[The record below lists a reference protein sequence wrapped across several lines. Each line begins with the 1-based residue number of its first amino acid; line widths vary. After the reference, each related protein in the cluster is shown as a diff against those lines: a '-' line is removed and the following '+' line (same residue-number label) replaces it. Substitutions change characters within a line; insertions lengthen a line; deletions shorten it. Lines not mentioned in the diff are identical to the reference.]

1 MKAQVQISTHTLV
14 DVVTLVKPRITLL
27 TIITA
32 AAGIHLAPG
41 VADWGLILV
50 ACVGIAL
57 LVGGANALNMFL
69 ERDTDLLMKRTEN
82 RPLPGKRLSPE
93 FVLGFGSLLIGVSIP
108 LLTYYVNPLTGALGA
123 LSLVS
128 YVLFYTPLKRKSAT
142 ALWVGAVPGAMPPLL
157 GWTAV
162 TGSIG
167 LPALVLFGI
176 IFFWQIPHFLAI
188 GLFRKEEYAR
198 AGIRIYT
205 LEASDRDILFQIV
218 MNTVALFAVS
228 LLLIPLHA
236 TGTLYLVAALVL
248 GGAFLGYALLGF
260 RNGLNEEWARR
271 LFLISLVYLTALFT
285 VLFFDGG
292 YS

>member
-1 MKAQVQISTHTLV
+1 MNGQLQISTHNLV

-41 VADWGLILV
+41 TADWRLILI
-50 ACVGIAL
+50 ACLGIAL

-69 ERDTDLLMKRTEN
+69 ERDSDLLMKRTEN
-82 RPLPGKRLSPE
+82 RPLPGKRLSPD
-93 FVLGFGSLLIGVSIP
+93 FVLGFGSVLIGISIP

-123 LSLVS
+123 LSLIS
-128 YVLFYTPLKRKSAT
+128 YVLFYTPLKRRSAA
-142 ALWVGAVPGAMPPLL
+142 ALWVGAIPGAMPPLL

-167 LPALVLFGI
+167 LPALILFAI

-218 MNTVALFAVS
+218 MNSVALVAVS
-228 LLLIPLHA
+228 LLLIPLHV
-236 TGTLYLVAALVL
+236 TGLPYLVAALVL
-248 GGAFLGYALLGF
+248 GGIFLGYGLLGF
-260 RNGLNEEWARR
+260 RRGINEEWARR
-271 LFLISLVYLTALFT
+271 LFLISLLYLTLLFL
-285 VLFFDGG
+285 VIFFDGRG
-292 YS
+292 A

>member
-1 MKAQVQISTHTLV
+1 MNAQAQLSTNSLV

-27 TIITA
+27 TLITA
-32 AAGIHLAPG
+32 GAGIYLAPG
-41 VADWGLILV
+41 SASWRVILIALI
-50 ACVGIAL
+50 GIAL
-57 LVGGANALNMFL
+57 LVGGANALNMFI
-69 ERDTDLLMKRTEN
+69 ERDSDLLMKRTQN

-108 LLTYYVNPLTGALGA
+108 LLTYYVNSLTGALGA

-128 YVLFYTPLKRKSAT
+128 YVLFYTPLKRKSSL
-142 ALWVGAVPGAMPPLL
+142 ALLVGAVPGAMPPLL

-162 TGSIG
+162 TGAIG
-167 LPALVLFGI
+167 LPALVLFAI

-205 LEASDRDILFQIV
+205 LDASDSEILWQIV
-218 MNTVALFAVS
+218 MNTVALVAVS
-228 LLLIPLHA
+228 LLLIPLHVA
-236 TGTLYLVAALVL
+236 GLLYLVTSLFL

-260 RNGLNEEWARR
+260 KRGLTEAWAKR
-271 LFLISLVYLTALFT
+271 LFLISLFYLTGLFS

-292 YS
+292 AL